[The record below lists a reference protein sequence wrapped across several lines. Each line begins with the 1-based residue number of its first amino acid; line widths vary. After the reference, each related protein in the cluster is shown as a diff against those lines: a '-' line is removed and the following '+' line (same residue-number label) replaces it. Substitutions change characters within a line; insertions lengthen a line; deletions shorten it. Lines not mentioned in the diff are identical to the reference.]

1 MTKITKQATLIMA
14 VAHGEAAVAVAV
26 AVFPD
31 LEEALVAVEPVGVG
45 ND

>member
-1 MTKITKQATLIMA
+1 MTVKTEAALIMA
-14 VAHGEAAVAVAV
+14 VTHGGAEVAVAV
-26 AVFPD
+26 AAFPD